1 MTRQQPPFIVHSS
14 LFIIHCSLVIGFTF
28 RALPLLQNRF
38 HPDEALYA
46 SFARLIASGRDPML
60 HDVLVDKPPLPF
72 YTMAASMMI
81 FGGSEFAARLPH
93 LIASVISL
101 ALIFRVGESLYDRS
115 TGALAATL
123 FALSPMA
130 ILFAVTLFTDTMLIM
145 FLLASL
151 LALSRRL
158 WAWSGLWWGLA
169 FACKQTAIF
178 FLPLI
183 AVIGLITFFNHRD
196 RKERGEN
203 QNNFHPSSFTR
214 SLHPSSFLL
223 PATLCVILVFAW
235 DILRQPSVSFCTQG
249 YTHNNPNRLIRAN
262 ELLPRLTEWINLS
275 SYITGSRLIDL
286 LFIIGLPLLLL
297 SHRRPSIQA
306 LHDFALIGF
315 TLSFFTSYWLFAFNV
330 WDRYLLVLTPIIA
343 LLIARVI
350 QVISEQLSVIKF
362 PTLRLHSGRASNFRL
377 PTSNFRL
384 PTSNFR
390 LPTSNFRL
398 PTSNLSLFIV
408 HSSLFI
414 VLLPSAFTASQSAL
428 PIGGDHG
435 SYDGIDQ
442 IAVTLRSA
450 PADSVLYDYW
460 LSWEWRFYLFDSPV
474 YVAWMPDT
482 VSIQKDLK
490 AFGKK
495 SPRYIVAPSWVSFA
509 EVQTAIESANFK
521 PEKIQTTTRRD
532 GSLSFTLYQI
542 IPNP

>member
-1 MTRQQPPFIVHSS
+1 
-14 LFIIHCSLVIGFTF
+14 
-28 RALPLLQNRF
+28 
-38 HPDEALYA
+38 
-46 SFARLIASGRDPML
+46 
-60 HDVLVDKPPLPF
+60 
-72 YTMAASMMI
+72 
-81 FGGSEFAARLPH
+81 
-93 LIASVISL
+93 
-101 ALIFRVGESLYDRS
+101 
-115 TGALAATL
+115 
-123 FALSPMA
+123 
-130 ILFAVTLFTDTMLIM
+130 
-145 FLLASL
+145 
-151 LALSRRL
+151 
-158 WAWSGLWWGLA
+158 
-169 FACKQTAIF
+169 
-178 FLPLI
+178 
-183 AVIGLITFFNHRD
+183 VIGLITFFNHRD

-235 DILRQPSVSFCTQG
+235 DILRQPSVSFWTQG
-249 YTHNNPNRLIRAN
+249 YTDNNPNRLIRAN

-362 PTLRLHSGRASNFRL
+362 PILRLHSGQASNFRLPTSNFRFPTSNFRL

-390 LPTSNFRL
+390 LPTSNFQLPTSNFQLPTSNFRL

-460 LSWEWRFYLFDSPV
+460 LSWEWRFYLFDSPL

-482 VSIQKDLK
+482 DSIQKDLK

-495 SPRYIVAPSWVSFA
+495 SPRYIVMPSWVSFT

-521 PEKIQTTTRRD
+521 LITLQTTTRRD

>member
-1 MTRQQPPFIVHSS
+1 M
-14 LFIIHCSLVIGFTF
+14 
-28 RALPLLQNRF
+28 PLLQNRF

-81 FGGSEFAARLPH
+81 FGGNEFAARLPH

-101 ALIFRVGESLYDRS
+101 ALIYRVGESLYNRS
-115 TGALAATL
+115 TGALAVTL

-130 ILFAVTLFTDTMLIM
+130 ILFAITLFTDTMLIM
-145 FLLASL
+145 FLLASI
-151 LALSRRL
+151 LAITRRQ

-183 AVIGLITFFNHRD
+183 AVICLILFVHQRNLLGFKNLAGFINPITY
-196 RKERGEN
+196 
-203 QNNFHPSSFTR
+203 
-214 SLHPSSFLL
+214 FLL
-223 PATLCVILVFAW
+223 PAILCALLVFAW
-235 DILRQPSVSFCTQG
+235 DILRQPSVSFWVQG
-249 YTHNNPNRLIRAN
+249 YTDNNPNRLIRAN

-275 SYITGSRLIDL
+275 GYVSGSRLIDL
-286 LFIIGLPLLLL
+286 IFLISLPFLLF
-297 SHRRPSIQA
+297 SHRRPSVPA
-306 LHDFALIGF
+306 LHDLALIGF
-315 TLSFFTSYWLFAFNV
+315 ALSFFAGYWLFAFNV

-343 LLIARVI
+343 LLIARVFY
-350 QVISEQLSVIKF
+350 VIGNWLLVIKD
-362 PTLRLHSGRASNFRL
+362 RLSNFQL
-377 PTSNFRL
+377 PTSNFQSPIPNL
-384 PTSNFR
+384 P
-390 LPTSNFRL
+390 
-398 PTSNLSLFIV
+398 LFIV

-414 VLLPSAFTASQSAL
+414 LLLPPAFTSSQSAF

-442 IAVTLRSA
+442 IAATLRSA

-460 LSWEWRFYLFDSPV
+460 LSWEWRFYLFDNPL

-482 VSIQKDLK
+482 DAIQKDLK

-495 SPRYIVAPSWVSFA
+495 SPRYIVAPSWVSFS
-509 EVQTAIESANFK
+509 ETQTAIESANFK
-521 PEKIQTTTRRD
+521 VEKIQTTTRRD
-532 GSLSFTLYQI
+532 GSPSFTLYQI
-542 IPNP
+542 ISNP